1 VQNRD
6 ESVASASAN
15 VKAII
20 NLIYALLALAIFI
33 ALLGIASTLVP
44 TAGQEPMHQ
53 GPKAVTSAV
62 GQLDVSAS
70 VHDRTIS

>member
-6 ESVASASAN
+6 EFVDSASAN

-33 ALLGIASTLVP
+33 ALLGIANKLVS
-44 TAGQEPMHQ
+44 TAGQAAKRQ
-53 GPKAVTSAV
+53 GRK
-62 GQLDVSAS
+62 
-70 VHDRTIS
+70 R